1 MYRITEVKSIWNL
14 YLIINSGRAPLKK
27 KNKTQT
33 QDPDKSTQ
41 PSKTKNEF
49 LEPTH
54 WKEIHNLQ
62 KG

>member
-1 MYRITEVKSIWNL
+1 MYRIMEVKSIWNL

-41 PSKTKNEF
+41 PSKTKN
-49 LEPTH
+49 
-54 WKEIHNLQ
+54 
-62 KG
+62 